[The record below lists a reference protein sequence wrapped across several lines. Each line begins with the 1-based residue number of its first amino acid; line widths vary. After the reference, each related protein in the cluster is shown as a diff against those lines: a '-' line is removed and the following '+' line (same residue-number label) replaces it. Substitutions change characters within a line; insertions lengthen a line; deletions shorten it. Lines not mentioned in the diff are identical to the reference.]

1 MENINTNDVSGL
13 LVPVVNVNEDSVDI
27 YDDMDVGFH
36 SNADNSTPNA
46 SQLKDSMDLYEE
58 IVTEEQQSR
67 ETLYTDLKSR
77 FQAAQT
83 QIKELRR
90 RLEQVEMQN
99 TGLNTEN
106 FRLKKNICALLQTAR
121 QEVTRKDTEIQ
132 RLNQRSEKGRHHYL
146 SQSSRP
152 PPPPPRPLSTPP
164 PPSGPPPPPPR
175 LPTSPPRENQP
186 SRNPPHSAR
195 TESSANQ
202 PLGSCIETQASK
214 APSRSHSKSSSRGG
228 DIPDKHP
235 GHSVSKSCSSSSGQH
250 SDSDKHKSKQREDKY
265 QSHKPSES
273 TDRRPKSDSHP
284 NKDCHASEKNRSHKA
299 DKDTGRKHDSRS
311 CKSRSILNVEG
322 HHRSNR
328 SKSPPPE
335 IIRHASPYDD
345 TKGRCQ
351 ERRQDKTKV
360 ALSDCEQS
368 AARSSKEGSRDHR
381 KIKSDDGRN
390 RSNSKE
396 RTKSSLKQ
404 HTERHTDSPKER
416 EGERPLKDQQKKE
429 ERRHEDDDSRK
440 HKKNKLS
447 EMSRKKQRL
456 NESDKGKDVT
466 KESQEKTHNASERA
480 SKEPRIPDNS
490 TVEEN
495 SPNRKLCFMETL
507 NLTLSPIK
515 KPVLPIDAGQDVPT
529 TKDKVAENK
538 ADDENLQFY
547 VEDMCVIDEAE
558 CSELNSGPEDVAQQS
573 SDIPKESSSEKT
585 HKRCDDAE
593 DVLEKNKCL
602 SEAAAGKLLEEITV
616 QTTSAFSQ
624 PLNTAESQQSVH
636 LTPKS
641 LEGSSPKTTESNIS
655 KSLTSDR
662 RVDKSKPVEV
672 TDNISDTRGSVS
684 KQHTSNSLLKVNP
697 GNTTEETVS
706 EPDVLESRTVE
717 KSVPVDSVEDAPT
730 ASPSKE
736 PAVAEDVPDSPR
748 RQKIPAA
755 ALTPV
760 CQQGLHPSASVTSIH
775 KKDPSHMEVAEDV
788 PDSPRRQKIPAAALT
803 PVCQQG
809 LHPSASVTSIHK
821 KDASHMENG
830 PKDTDAVSSTISLD
844 SLPQEGLSLP
854 EAILVLTQ
862 TNEEANDSNT
872 IVTEPSSSTGCIAVY
887 KVSSTTE
894 ETVLPGNSS
903 GLASTP
909 KKSFG
914 PGKSRENNVKPS
926 SSVPLLHDEDSMMRT
941 LSNLKKIPD
950 AISPLR
956 SPMRITKR
964 SHIHVHG
971 KPGHVK
977 SLQKDFSIT
986 PVDVNSKKLDVNKE
1000 NKYPGSPAKLDIH
1013 NVVDKVSEMPSSV
1026 SDTELE
1032 EGEILSESDE
1042 AAAGSPLPANKKVK
1056 LVRPVRNKPSPKSV
1070 LKRIS
1075 EEMCVGSKET
1085 SEEPGS
1091 STRSPKSRFKTVC
1104 PAASKAS
1111 FSNMEEIMETFRL
1124 VRSEIRKKYMKLHKT
1139 FPRKSFNGI
1148 MDNYQE
1154 SFLEFVD
1161 GAHFGEI
1168 CSQAVELKSKLKNL
1182 IVPVFSKMSNNGIV
1196 KRIFEQQAVDLKQK
1210 LWDFVDAQVDCLFM
1224 DIHATLHC
1232 LCKPA
1237 RAPAE
1242 KKKPAGNEEV
1252 SAQPSL
1258 KKPHFQ
1264 QKEAQ
1269 SSPTSMNQI
1278 KPCTVVPYKTGLG
1291 SRGKDI
1297 RITHEEKDCSS
1308 APHLTNTQS
1317 VTDFPPRKTIPPTP
1331 EKNSMASLVVSQS
1344 GSLLD
1349 KTDFELLTE
1358 QQASSLTFNLVR
1370 DSQMGEIFKCLLQG
1384 SDLLENSSITGDSTA
1399 WSLCTPRKDGER
1411 FISITTPNKFDS
1423 PSKLRTPSKFNTP
1436 SKLIATWSSISPR
1449 RMSSPRLKEQIPLNP
1464 ALFDENCLLELP
1476 MENKIMLQSS
1486 LSSQRSYSILTEDLA
1501 VSLTIPSPLKSDS
1514 TLSFLQ
1520 PSSMRN
1526 MSTPESVISAHISE
1540 DALLDGE
1547 DATEQD
1553 IHLALDTDNSSCGSG
1568 SSVASSAHASSF
1580 LFKPDVPMQALV
1592 MERSNDHF
1600 ILKIRQTAATR
1611 ADVTLTADESLSQTL
1626 TEEDHQHRE
1635 GDIAGEES
1643 QTKSVLWDKSQKGS
1657 TVSHVVLSDN
1667 SLSNFVE
1674 SSRICQAAT
1683 GSELSKFVESSG
1695 ICQAATSSE
1704 SCVTQ
1709 DESQTL
1715 SKDPS
1720 HKKEDAS
1727 TQQRNA
1733 RFSFSEESQPLP
1745 GKKEPM
1751 TIPSDNSLHSGAQ
1764 SSVQIG
1770 QAAPGKGVAT
1780 ESQTHLRV
1788 EDMQTQRS
1796 PSKALLSDS
1805 ERNAMEASESDS
1817 VPEKMSSTPEKDQWD
1832 CDRGRKR
1839 KKHQDQL
1846 KAKRPRRKEVEITE
1860 KMVPKDDNE
1869 SISSPMS
1876 LSPNS
1881 LSAKNVVRKK
1891 GEVVIAWTRD
1901 EDRAILIELKTKGA
1915 SRDTFSALSE
1925 RLSKPS
1931 GQIAHR
1937 FNQLMKLFKRHEK
1950 MDT

>member
-1 MENINTNDVSGL
+1 MENVNTYDVSGL

-27 YDDMDVGFH
+27 YDDLDVGLH
-36 SNADNSTPNA
+36 SNADNPTPNA

-58 IVTEEQQSR
+58 LVTEEQQSR
-67 ETLYTDLKSR
+67 ETLHTDLASR

-83 QIKELRR
+83 QIKELRM
-90 RLEQVEMQN
+90 RLEQMEVQN

-132 RLNQRSEKGRHHYL
+132 RLNQRSEKGRHHYPPH
-146 SQSSRP
+146 SSR
-152 PPPPPRPLSTPP
+152 PPPPPRPLSTPV

-186 SRNPPHSAR
+186 SKIPPHSAG

-202 PLGSCIETQASK
+202 PIGSCRETQASK
-214 APSRSHSKSSSRGG
+214 ASSRSRSKSSSRGSE
-228 DIPDKHP
+228 IPDKHP
-235 GHSVSKSCSSSSGQH
+235 GHSVSKSCISSSGQH
-250 SDSDKHKSKQREDKY
+250 SDSDKHKSKSREEKY
-265 QSHKPSES
+265 HSHKSES
-273 TDRRPKSDSHP
+273 TDRRPKSDSHS

-299 DKDTGRKHDSRS
+299 DKETGRKHDSRS
-311 CKSRSILNVEG
+311 CKSRNILNVEG
-322 HHRSNR
+322 HHRSDR
-328 SKSPPPE
+328 SKSPPAE

-351 ERRQDKTKV
+351 ERRKDKTKV

-368 AARSSKEGSRDHR
+368 AARSSKEGYSRDQR
-381 KIKSDDGRN
+381 KIKRDDGRDS
-390 RSNSKE
+390 SNSKE
-396 RTKSSLKQ
+396 RTKSSLNQ
-404 HTERHTDSPKER
+404 HTERHSDSPKER
-416 EGERPLKDQQKKE
+416 EGERPLKDHQKKE
-429 ERRHEDDDSRK
+429 ERRHEEDDSRK

-456 NESDKGKDVT
+456 NQSDKGKEVT
-466 KESQEKTHNASERA
+466 KESQEKTHNASEKA
-480 SKEPRIPDNS
+480 SEEPRIPDNS
-490 TVEEN
+490 SVKEN

-515 KPVLPIDAGQDVPT
+515 KPVLSFDAGQDVPT
-529 TKDKVAENK
+529 TVDKVAENK
-538 ADDENLQFY
+538 ADDENLQFC

-558 CSELNSGPEDVAQQS
+558 CSELISKPENVAEQS
-573 SDIPKESSSEKT
+573 SVIPKESSSEKT

-641 LEGSSPKTTESNIS
+641 LESSSLKETERNIS
-655 KSLTSDR
+655 NSLTSDR

-672 TDNISDTRGSVS
+672 TDNISDTQGSVS
-684 KQHTSNSLLKVNP
+684 KQHTSNSPLKVNP

-717 KSVPVDSVEDAPT
+717 KIIPVDSVEEAPM
-730 ASPSKE
+730 ASTSKE
-736 PAVAEDVPDSPR
+736 PIVAEDVPDSPR
-748 RQKIPAA
+748 RQKIPAP

-760 CQQGLHPSASVTSIH
+760 CQQGLHPSASVTSIN
-775 KKDPSHMEVAEDV
+775 KKDPSH
-788 PDSPRRQKIPAAALT
+788 L
-803 PVCQQG
+803 
-809 LHPSASVTSIHK
+809 
-821 KDASHMENG
+821 ENG

-844 SLPQEGLSLP
+844 SVPQEGLSLP

-872 IVTEPSSSTGCIAVY
+872 IVPEPSSSTGCIAVY

-894 ETVLPGNSS
+894 ETVQPGNSS

-909 KKSFG
+909 RKSFG
-914 PGKSRENNVKPS
+914 PAKSRENNVKPS

-941 LSNLKKIPD
+941 LSNLKRIPD

-956 SPMRITKR
+956 SPIRITKR

-977 SLQKDFSIT
+977 SLQKDFSIA

-1000 NKYPGSPAKLDIH
+1000 NKYPGSPAKHDIH
-1013 NVVDKVSEMPSSV
+1013 NVVDKVSEMPSSL
-1026 SDTELE
+1026 SETELE
-1032 EGEILSESDE
+1032 DGEILSESDE
-1042 AAAGSPLPANKKVK
+1042 AAAGSPLPANKKAK

-1070 LKRIS
+1070 LKRIT
-1075 EEMCVGSKET
+1075 EEMSVGSKET

-1111 FSNMEEIMETFRL
+1111 FSKMEEIMETFRL
-1124 VRSEIRKKYMKLHKT
+1124 VRSEIRKKYMKFHKT

-1182 IVPVFSKMSNNGIV
+1182 IVPVFSKLANNGIV

-1210 LWDFVDAQVDCLFM
+1210 LWDFVDSQVDCLFM
-1224 DIHATLHC
+1224 DIHAALRC
-1232 LCKPA
+1232 LCKQA
-1237 RAPAE
+1237 RTPAE
-1242 KKKPAGNEEV
+1242 KKKPAGNEKV
-1252 SAQPSL
+1252 AAQPSL

-1269 SSPTSMNQI
+1269 SAPASMVQI

-1308 APHLTNTQS
+1308 VPHRTNTQS
-1317 VTDFPPRKTIPPTP
+1317 VADFPPRKTFPQTP

-1384 SDLLENSSITGDSTA
+1384 SDLLENSNITGDSTA

-1423 PSKLRTPSKFNTP
+1423 PSKLLSPSKYNTP

-1449 RMSSPRLKEQIPLNP
+1449 RMSSPQSKEQIPLNP
-1464 ALFDENCLLELP
+1464 ALFDESCLLELP
-1476 MENKIMLQSS
+1476 TESRSMLHSS
-1486 LSSQRSYSILTEDLA
+1486 LSSQRSYSLLTEDLA

-1520 PSSMRN
+1520 PSSMRS

-1553 IHLALDTDNSSCGSG
+1553 IHLTLDTDNSSCGSG

-1580 LFKPDVPMQALV
+1580 LFKPDMPMQALV

-1600 ILKIRQTAATR
+1600 ILKIRQTAASH
-1611 ADVTLTADESLSQTL
+1611 ADVTLTADESLSHTL

-1635 GDIAGEES
+1635 GDLAGEES
-1643 QTKSVLWDKSQKGS
+1643 QTKSFFWDKLQKGS
-1657 TVSHVVLSDN
+1657 PASHVVPSEN
-1667 SLSNFVE
+1667 RLSNFVE
-1674 SSRICQAAT
+1674 SSGICRAAT
-1683 GSELSKFVESSG
+1683 GSEG
-1695 ICQAATSSE
+1695 
-1704 SCVTQ
+1704 CVTR

-1715 SKDPS
+1715 NKDPS
-1720 HKKEDAS
+1720 HNKEEAS
-1727 TQQRNA
+1727 THQSNA

-1745 GKKEPM
+1745 EKNDPM
-1751 TIPSDNSLHSGAQ
+1751 TIPSDNGLHSGAQ
-1764 SSVQIG
+1764 SSVQVG

-1780 ESQTHLRV
+1780 KSQTHLRV
-1788 EDMQTQRS
+1788 EDMQIQRS

-1805 ERNAMEASESDS
+1805 EKMISPSKSTMSDQPHHPTGSFQTSKVSPAHVSDSERNATEASESDN
-1817 VPEKMSSTPEKDQWD
+1817 VPEKTPEKDGE
-1832 CDRGRKR
+1832 RGRKR
-1839 KKHQDQL
+1839 KKHKDQL
-1846 KAKRPRRKEVEITE
+1846 KSKRPRRKEVEITE
-1860 KMVPKDDNE
+1860 TMVPKDDNE

-1950 MDT
+1950 MDP

>member
-1 MENINTNDVSGL
+1 MENVNNYDVSGL
-13 LVPVVNVNEDSVDI
+13 SVPVANVNEDSVDI
-27 YDDMDVGFH
+27 YDDLDVGFH

-58 IVTEEQQSR
+58 LVTEEQQSK
-67 ETLYTDLKSR
+67 ETSHTDLKSR

-132 RLNQRSEKGRHHYL
+132 RLNQRSEKGHHHYL
-146 SQSSRP
+146 SHSSR
-152 PPPPPRPLSTPP
+152 PPPPRPLSTPL

-186 SRNPPHSAR
+186 ARIPPHSAG

-202 PLGSCIETQASK
+202 PIGSCIETQASK
-214 APSRSHSKSSSRGG
+214 ASSRSHSKSSSRGG
-228 DIPDKHP
+228 DIHDKHP
-235 GHSVSKSCSSSSGQH
+235 GHSVSKSCISSSGQH
-250 SDSDKHKSKQREDKY
+250 SDSDKRKSKPREEKY
-265 QSHKPSES
+265 QSHKLSES

-299 DKDTGRKHDSRS
+299 DKETGRKHDSRS
-311 CKSRSILNVEG
+311 CKNRSILNVEG
-322 HHRSNR
+322 HHRSDR
-328 SKSPPPE
+328 SKSPQAE

-360 ALSDCEQS
+360 ALSDCEQN
-368 AARSSKEGSRDHR
+368 AARSSKEFYSRDHR

-396 RTKSSLKQ
+396 RTKSSLNQ

-416 EGERPLKDQQKKE
+416 EGERPLKDHRKKE
-429 ERRHEDDDSRK
+429 ERRHEDDASRK

-456 NESDKGKDVT
+456 NQSDKGKDVT
-466 KESQEKTHNASERA
+466 KESQENTHNASERP
-480 SKEPRIPDNS
+480 SKEPCIPDNS
-490 TVEEN
+490 SVEEN

-538 ADDENLQFY
+538 ANDENLQFN

-558 CSELNSGPEDVAQQS
+558 CSELISGPEDVAEQS

-636 LTPKS
+636 RTPKS
-641 LEGSSPKTTESNIS
+641 LESSSLKTAESNMS
-655 KSLTSDR
+655 NSLTSDR

-672 TDNISDTRGSVS
+672 TDNISDPRGSVS
-684 KQHTSNSLLKVNP
+684 KQHASNSPLKVNP
-697 GNTTEETVS
+697 GKTTEETVS

-717 KSVPVDSVEDAPT
+717 KIVPVDSVEEAPM

-736 PAVAEDVPDSPR
+736 PIVAEDVPDSPR
-748 RQKIPAA
+748 RQKIPAT
-755 ALTPV
+755 ALTLV

-775 KKDPSHMEVAEDV
+775 KKDP
-788 PDSPRRQKIPAAALT
+788 I
-803 PVCQQG
+803 
-809 LHPSASVTSIHK
+809 
-821 KDASHMENG
+821 HMENG

-844 SLPQEGLSLP
+844 SVPQEGLSLP

-862 TNEEANDSNT
+862 TNEEADNSNA
-872 IVTEPSSSTGCIAVY
+872 IVPEPSSSTGCIAVY

-894 ETVLPGNSS
+894 ETVQPGNSS

-909 KKSFG
+909 RKSFG
-914 PGKSRENNVKPS
+914 PGKSRENNLKPS

-941 LSNLKKIPD
+941 LSNLKRIPD

-956 SPMRITKR
+956 SPIRITKR
-964 SHIHVHG
+964 SHINVHG

-1000 NKYPGSPAKLDIH
+1000 NKYPGSPAEQDIH
-1013 NVVDKVSEMPSSV
+1013 NVVDKVSEMPSSL

-1042 AAAGSPLPANKKVK
+1042 AAAGSPVPANKKAK
-1056 LVRPVRNKPSPKSV
+1056 MVRPVRNKPSPKSV
-1070 LKRIS
+1070 LKRIT

-1085 SEEPGS
+1085 GEEAGT

-1182 IVPVFSKMSNNGIV
+1182 IVPVFSKLANNGIV

-1224 DIHATLHC
+1224 DIHATLRC

-1237 RAPAE
+1237 RTAAE
-1242 KKKPAGNEEV
+1242 KKKPAGKEV
-1252 SAQPSL
+1252 VSTQPSL
-1258 KKPHFQ
+1258 KKPLFQ

-1269 SSPTSMNQI
+1269 SPPTSMIQI

-1297 RITHEEKDCSS
+1297 RITHEEKDCSIV
-1308 APHLTNTQS
+1308 PHLTNTQS

-1384 SDLLENSSITGDSTA
+1384 SDLLENSNITGDSTA

-1423 PSKLRTPSKFNTP
+1423 PSRLLTPSKYNTP

-1464 ALFDENCLLELP
+1464 ALFDESCLLELP
-1476 MENKIMLQSS
+1476 TESRTTLQSS

-1520 PSSMRN
+1520 PSSMRT

-1553 IHLALDTDNSSCGSG
+1553 IHLALDTDNSSCCSG

-1580 LFKPDVPMQALV
+1580 LFKPDMPMQALV

-1600 ILKIRQTAATR
+1600 ILKIRQAAAMR

-1635 GDIAGEES
+1635 GDMAGEGS
-1643 QTKSVLWDKSQKGS
+1643 QTTFFWDKLQKGS
-1657 TVSHVVLSDN
+1657 PASHVVLSEN
-1667 SLSNFVE
+1667 SLSN
-1674 SSRICQAAT
+1674 
-1683 GSELSKFVESSG
+1683 FVESSG
-1695 ICQAATSSE
+1695 ICQAATASE
-1704 SCVTQ
+1704 SCVTR
-1709 DESQTL
+1709 DESQTQR
-1715 SKDPS
+1715 KDPS
-1720 HKKEDAS
+1720 HKKEEAS
-1727 TQQRNA
+1727 TYQSNA
-1733 RFSFSEESQPLP
+1733 RFSFSEESHPLP
-1745 GKKEPM
+1745 EKNEHM
-1751 TIPSDNSLHSGAQ
+1751 TLPSDNSLHSGAQ

-1770 QAAPGKGVAT
+1770 QAAPRKGVT
-1780 ESQTHLRV
+1780 TKSQTHLRV
-1788 EDMQTQRS
+1788 EERQTQRS
-1796 PSKALLSDS
+1796 PSKALSSDSEKIISPSKSKMSDQPHQPTGSFQTSTVSPSHVSDS
-1805 ERNAMEASESDS
+1805 ERNAMEASESN
-1817 VPEKMSSTPEKDQWD
+1817 STPEEDG
-1832 CDRGRKR
+1832 DRGRKR
-1839 KKHQDQL
+1839 KKNQDQL
-1846 KAKRPRRKEVEITE
+1846 KAKRPRRKEMEITE

-1869 SISSPMS
+1869 SISSPLS

-1915 SRDTFSALSE
+1915 SRETFSSLSE

-1950 MDT
+1950 MDP